1 MSDFL
6 VNLGTKPTA
15 RKLVGMVGMPLPQ
28 KLRRTREAWQQR
40 PLQDQTVVVGHDPH
54 GALAEVLAAT
64 LTASGAAPRVVG
76 TQAQRTPYLEHGEAH
91 ARHPTPLDLADKPDG
106 LRPHALVFDATGI
119 ARAEDLREAW
129 AFFQPLVRG
138 LRKCGRALLI
148 GRPPKA
154 EDEQAAAA
162 SWGLEGFTRSLA
174 KELGR
179 KGSTAQVVFVEPGAE
194 DRLAPLLRF
203 LLSPRPAMISGQPF
217 TVSSAVTTP
226 ERTPTV
232 RPLDAKVAIVTGS
245 AHGIGA
251 ATARAMAREGA
262 RVIVMDRPSEQEH
275 AQAVADAIGGTPL
288 LVDITDP
295 SAPDA
300 MAQLLEERFEGRL
313 DVLVHNAG
321 VTRDKMLFNMDQER
335 WDTVL
340 DVNLLSVL
348 RVNARL
354 LPMMKAGGRVILTS
368 SIGGI
373 AGNNGQCNYGAS
385 KAGIIGAV
393 KALAPALA
401 PRGIAIN
408 AVAPGFVETRMTAR
422 MPTMTREAARR
433 LSSLSQGALPGDIAE
448 VVTFLS
454 SPGAA
459 GLCGN
464 VVRVCGG
471 SLIGA

>member
-15 RKLVGMVGMPLPQ
+15 RKLVGMLGMPLPQ
-28 KLRRTREAWQQR
+28 KLRRAREPWQER
-40 PLQDQTVVVGHDPH
+40 PLQDQTVVVGHDER
-54 GALAEVLAAT
+54 GELGEALAAALTGAGADCFVAAGEDLLA
-64 LTASGAAPRVVG
+64 
-76 TQAQRTPYLEHGEAH
+76 PYVEHGTAH
-91 ARHPTPLDLADKPDG
+91 GRRSTTLDLDDKPDG
-106 LRPHALVFDATGI
+106 LHPHGLVFDATGMQ
-119 ARAEDLREAW
+119 RPEDLRQAW

-138 LRKCGRALLI
+138 LRRCGRALVLA
-148 GRPPKA
+148 RPPRL
-154 EDEQAAAA
+154 DDVQAAAT
-162 SWGLEGFTRSLA
+162 SRGLEGFTRSLA
-174 KELGR
+174 RELGR

-194 DRLAPLLRF
+194 GRLEPLLRF
-203 LLSPRPAMISGQPF
+203 LLTARSALVSGQPF
-217 TVSSAVTTP
+217 HLSSQVAVP
-226 ERTPTV
+226 SRVPFA
-232 RPLDAKVAIVTGS
+232 RPLDGRVAIVTGS

-262 RVIVMDRPSEQEH
+262 RVIVMDRPSEEE
-275 AQAVADAIGGTPL
+275 AVRAVVEETGGTPL
-288 LVDITDP
+288 LLDITDEQ
-295 SAPDA
+295 APQTIA
-300 MAQLLEERFEGRL
+300 ALLEERFDGRL

-348 RVNARL
+348 RVNERL
-354 LPMMKAGGRVILTS
+354 LALMGAGGRVVLTS

-373 AGNNGQCNYGAS
+373 AGNNGQCNYAAS
-385 KAGIIGAV
+385 KAGIIGV
-393 KALAPALA
+393 VQALAPTEAA
-401 PRGIAIN
+401 RGIAVN

-433 LSSLSQGALPGDIAE
+433 LSSLSQGALPQDIAE

-454 SPGAA
+454 SPGAS